1 MPPQTSKRTEDW
13 LAALSAPEHVIDTP
27 PEEWMTREEVQNL
40 LGFSR
45 YKAQTYLAEAAK
57 KGKVEVK
64 RFKVLKATGF
74 TSMVPHY
81 RLLK

>member
-1 MPPQTSKRTEDW
+1 MQS
-13 LAALSAPEHVIDTP
+13 
-27 PEEWMTREEVQNL
+27 L
-40 LGFSR
+40 LGFCR

-64 RFKVLKATGF
+64 KFKVLKATGF

-81 RLLK
+81 RLLE

>member
-1 MPPQTSKRTEDW
+1 MSQPPSNSINDW

-74 TSMVPHY
+74 ISMVPHY